1 MNGHVLGKAVGK
13 RRCSQERVD
22 GSLADSGS
30 ASPMA
35 VCVSCDSRGMWTVT
49 FADLVP
55 AEAGR

>member
-1 MNGHVLGKAVGK
+1 MNGHVLSKAVGK

-35 VCVSCDSRGMWTVT
+35 MCVSCDSRGTVT